1 MAINPSLLIVPY
13 RYKAA
18 KLYSQLP
25 ESGAGDFVVTR
36 GTTATRVNASGVIE
50 SVASGVPRLD
60 YTGGG
65 CPSLLVEPAAT
76 NLALHS
82 RDLTNA
88 AWVKSN
94 ITANKT
100 ALGADAVA
108 SGATTLTAS
117 AASGTVLQTITSA
130 SSARIFSAYV
140 RRRTGTGVVQ
150 ITQDNGTTWTP
161 ISLTGSYSRFATP
174 TGTITNPVVGFRIL
188 TSGDEIDVDFTQQEI
203 GAVATSAIPTVAST
217 VTRNADVISLSSV
230 SGLIGQT
237 EGTIYVEVAANNF
250 DVSKRILAISD
261 GTVDNRI
268 VLLFSLSKGFRVLVT
283 AATAAQVDISTA
295 NNLPVGNY
303 KIAFAYATNN
313 FALYVNGALIATDSS
328 GTVPPCTD
336 VFLGKQESSLAI
348 NQANDRISAAA
359 IYTSRLSNSELASLT
374 QL

>member
-36 GTTATRVNASGVIE
+36 GTTATRVNASGLIE

-203 GAVATSAIPTVAST
+203 GTVATSAIPTVAST

-230 SGLIGQT
+230 SGLIGQSA
-237 EGTIYVEVAANNF
+237 GTVYVEVNYRAISQTRRVIALSDNS
-250 DVSKRILAISD
+250 VSNRILI
-261 GTVDNRI
+261 
-268 VLLFSLSKGFRVLVT
+268 GFETSNELRALVT
-283 AATAAQVDISTA
+283 TAGVSQFISQSPRTS
-295 NNLPVGNY
+295 GFY
-303 KIAFAYATNN
+303 KIALAYAVND
-313 FALYVNGALIATDSS
+313 FVLYVNGTQVATNSS
-328 GTVPPCTD
+328 GTAPSCNSI
-336 VFLGKQESSLAI
+336 FLGKQEDATSNLLL
-348 NQANDRISAAA
+348 NDRISAAA
-359 IYTSRLSNSELASLT
+359 LYTSRLSNSELAAITTL
-374 QL
+374 